1 LVIPVAEALGP
12 QHSVAVDDRN
22 GQARNVLLGH
32 QLGDPLTVRRDHV
45 RHHDV
50 ARTIARRGRRLRP
63 DRQQGAGK
71 SEGERDHP
79 KAATPRV

>member
-45 RHHDV
+45 RHQV
-50 ARTIARRGRRLRP
+50 LARRGRRCRP
-63 DRQQGAGK
+63 DRKEWRGEC
-71 SEGERDHP
+71 EGERDHP
-79 KAATPRV
+79 EAAIAQV